1 MHSLLSGWHPEG
13 LTAFHAPIVSST
25 SPGGFSPRPYR
36 PGLFFGWTASAEESG
51 GTAYD
56 VCPAT
61 RVAAAQH
68 LPSMTQPL
76 TPLDYLKKILTAR
89 VYDVAVE
96 SDLEPARNLSR
107 RLHNKVLLKREDQQ
121 PVFSFKLRG
130 AYNKMAHL
138 TPEQLQRGVICAQGV
153 AMSAHKLGT
162 RAVIVMPTTT
172 PQLKIDAVKTL
183 GGEVVLFGDSYSD
196 AYGHSVKLEK
206 EQGLTFVHPF
216 DDPDVIAGQGTIAME
231 ILRQLQKLGS
241 NRLDAVFVAIGGGGL
256 VAGVANYIKAVRP
269 EIKVIGVQMNDSDA
283 MIQSVKAH
291 ERVTLADVG
300 LFSDGTAVKLV
311 GEETFRIAQGL
322 VDEYV
327 TVDTDAVCAAIKDVF
342 VDTRSIVEPAGALAV
357 AAIKQYVATHKT
369 KGETYAA
376 ILCGANMNFD
386 RLRFVAERAEVGE
399 EREALLAV
407 TIPEERGSFRRFC
420 EVIGSLP
427 GGPRNVTEFNYRI
440 SDAAQAHVF
449 VGLTTHGKGESEKI
463 ARNFGRHGFE
473 ALDLTHDEL
482 AKEHLRHL
490 VGGHSALAQ
499 DERLLRFVFPERPG
513 ALLKFLSLM
522 QPTWNISL
530 FHYRNQG
537 ADYGRILVGLQV
549 PPGDA
554 AAFNAFLATLG
565 YPYVEETL
573 NPAYQLFLQAPRG
586 GARK

>member
-1 MHSLLSGWHPEG
+1 M
-13 LTAFHAPIVSST
+13 T
-25 SPGGFSPRPYR
+25 
-36 PGLFFGWTASAEESG
+36 
-51 GTAYD
+51 
-56 VCPAT
+56 
-61 RVAAAQH
+61 QH
-68 LPSMTQPL
+68 LTPS
-76 TPLDYLKKILTAR
+76 DYLKKILTAR
-89 VYDVAVE
+89 VYDVAIE
-96 SDLEPARNLSR
+96 SALEPAKNLSR

-138 TPEQLQRGVICAQGV
+138 TPEQLQKGVICASAGNHAQGV
-153 AMSAHKLGT
+153 AMSARKLGT
-162 RAVIVMPTTT
+162 RAVVVMPTTT
-172 PQLKIDAVKTL
+172 PQLKIDAVQAL
-183 GGEVVLFGDSYSD
+183 GG
-196 AYGHSVKLEK
+196 
-206 EQGLTFVHPF
+206 
-216 DDPDVIAGQGTIAME
+216 
-231 ILRQLQKLGS
+231 
-241 NRLDAVFVAIGGGGL
+241 
-256 VAGVANYIKAVRP
+256 VRP

-283 MIQSVKAH
+283 MIQSINAH

-311 GEETFRIAQGL
+311 GEETFRVAQDL
-322 VDEYV
+322 VDEYM

-357 AAIKQYVATHKT
+357 AAIKQYVANNKT
-369 KGETYAA
+369 RGETYAA

-420 EVIGSLP
+420 EVIGGLP

-440 SDAAQAHVF
+440 SDAARAHVF

-463 ARNFGRHGFE
+463 TRNFERHGFE
-473 ALDLTHDEL
+473 SLDLTHDEL

-490 VGGHSALAQ
+490 VGGHSTLAQ

-549 PPGDA
+549 PPEDA
-554 AAFNAFLATLG
+554 TAFDAFLATLG
-565 YPYVEETL
+565 YPCVEETL
-573 NPAYQLFLQAPRG
+573 NPAYRLFLRS
-586 GARK
+586 K